1 MRITNAMM
9 INNTL
14 NNINK
19 NKGQMDKLNTQLS
32 TQKKIQRPSEDPIT
46 AIRSLRYRSTLS
58 EVEQYLDRNIPDARS
73 WLEITDD
80 ALENTESLVE
90 DIVYYCQQGSNGIND
105 TANRAT
111 IVETLSQY
119 RNQIYADANAD
130 VAGRTIFTGYKTDS
144 TLTYTEDEPLTSF
157 SITQN
162 LTAEEI
168 DRFSMVTN
176 SVDVTGI
183 NATNIPVSVAGYNT
197 PNYESVYRLRL
208 GYSDLE
214 TTNISID
221 IGGVAV
227 NPADIQTRLSTASN
241 AYTPGA
247 DEICYVYDT
256 GELIFGSNMYNS
268 AVTGNTIDVTYT
280 KTGFL
285 KNELRPENYFDC
297 TDITDPLNTV
307 SYTKATQDINY
318 TVNFNQTLKVNT
330 EGKEVFTH
338 DMTRDIDDLSEAVSN
353 VKDIEDKIVKLQE
366 LLETQTSGTAQYNS
380 LVSLIE
386 LSNVELD
393 YAKENMQQMFE
404 KTITKFQEHQERVSL
419 KKSDNGARS
428 KRLDLNEERLK
439 SQATSVTK
447 LKTANEDVDLT
458 AVAVEISEAENIYD
472 ASLAAAAKVV
482 QKTLLDFI

>member
-19 NKGQMDKLNTQLS
+19 NKVQLDKLSTQLS

-46 AIRSLRYRSTLS
+46 AIRALRYRSTLS

-80 ALENTESLVE
+80 ALENTEGLIE

-105 TANRAT
+105 TSNRAT

-119 RNQIYADANAD
+119 RDQMYADANAD
-130 VAGRTIFTGYKTDS
+130 VAGRTIFTGFKTDS
-144 TLTYTEDEPLTSF
+144 TLTYEADEPATAF
-157 SITQN
+157 SITEN
-162 LTAEEI
+162 LTANDI
-168 DRFSMVTN
+168 SSFSMVTN
-176 SVDVTGI
+176 SVDVSGI
-183 NATNIPVSVAGYNT
+183 NATNIPISVAGYNT
-197 PNYESVYRLRL
+197 PDYQSVYRLRL
-208 GYSDLE
+208 GYSGL
-214 TTNISID
+214 NPAGLSVQ

-227 NPADIQTRLSTASN
+227 NPADIQTRLSTATN

-247 DEICYVYDT
+247 NEICYVYDT
-256 GELIFGSNMYNS
+256 GELIFGSNMYNT
-268 AVTGNTIDVTYT
+268 AVTGNTVDVTYT
-280 KTGFL
+280 KTGFEKGEL
-285 KNELRPENYFDC
+285 KPENYFNC
-297 TDITDPLNTV
+297 TDITNPADPV
-307 SYTKATQDINY
+307 VYTKDQQDINY

-330 EGKEVFTH
+330 EGKDVFTQG
-338 DMTRDIDDLSEAVSN
+338 MTRDIDDLSESVNN
-353 VKDIEDKIVKLQE
+353 VKDIEDKITKLEE
-366 LLETQTSGTAQYNS
+366 LLATQTAGTAEYNS
-380 LVSLIE
+380 LEALIS

-419 KKSDNGARS
+419 KKSDNGART
-428 KRLDLNEERLK
+428 KRLDLNESRLK
-439 SQATSVTK
+439 SQATTVTK
-447 LKTANEDVDLT
+447 LKTTNENVDLT
-458 AVAVEISEAENIYD
+458 AVAVEIAEAENIYD

>member
-183 NATNIPVSVAGYNT
+183 NVTNIPVSVAGYNT

-214 TTNISID
+214 TTNFSID

-285 KNELRPENYFDC
+285 KNELKPENYFDC

-307 SYTKATQDINY
+307 VYTKASQDINY

-338 DMTRDIDDLSEAVSN
+338 DMTRDIDDLSESVSN